1 MYSTFVGVI
10 EQGGFDLTALLRNID
25 AYHIEGKLTDTER
38 TELYALARQAAE
50 PDYNVKLEIEGMWD
64 AIRALQ
70 TRVSALEN
78 PGGGSE
84 EGSEET
90 WPEFVQPTGAQNAY
104 QRGDRVTYKG
114 KHYECVMN
122 NCVWSPDV
130 YPDGW
135 KEVA

>member
-1 MYSTFVGVI
+1 MYSTFLGVI
-10 EQGGFDLTALLRNID
+10 ERGGFDLTALLRNID
-25 AYHIEGKLTDTER
+25 AYHIEGKLTGTER

-50 PDYNVKLEIEGMWD
+50 PDYNVKMEIEGMWD

-84 EGSEET
+84 DSEET
-90 WPEFVQPTGAQNAY
+90 WSEFVQPTGAQNAY
-104 QRGDRVTYKG
+104 QRGDKVTYKG

-122 NCVWSPDV
+122 NCVWAPDV
-130 YPDGW
+130 YPNAW
-135 KEVA
+135 MEVD